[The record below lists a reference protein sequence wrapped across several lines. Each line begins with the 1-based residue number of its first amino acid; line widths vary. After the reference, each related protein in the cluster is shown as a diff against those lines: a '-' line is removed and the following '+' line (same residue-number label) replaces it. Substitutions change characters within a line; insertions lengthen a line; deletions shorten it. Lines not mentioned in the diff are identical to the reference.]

1 VINKKTAYVLWALSF
16 IFSVHGA
23 EAPIGQDG
31 AGATANAEVAEVL
44 NPADALGRRM
54 AWWEEARFGMMLCW
68 GPYSVLEGEYKG
80 VRQKHAYAEQ
90 IQRVLK
96 ISPDDYRKDAAE
108 KLSPE
113 GFDAENWVIRAK
125 AAGAKF
131 IVITAKFHDG
141 FAIYHSDYCDFDI
154 ADTSGWTR
162 DPLMELSE
170 ACRKHGL
177 KLGVYYSQSQ
187 DWHDCFDPSGSWDAP
202 GNPAMAREWWNPKKF
217 DAADANLKQF
227 EEYVKRKGVPQVIE
241 LIERYGVELLW
252 FDTPA
257 VYPREFAKMFADA
270 VRKAKPDMI
279 MNARI
284 GFGHGDYGGSPDSPV
299 VFPYRNTRYWEAI
312 QSTTHSWGYNKF
324 AEEERKSNEYLL
336 RMLASVV
343 SKGGTMMVN
352 VSPKADSSLVDGDLN
367 TLDAFSDW
375 SRDHIESIRG
385 ANRSPLPTQNWGV
398 VTSRDN
404 ELFLHVFNWPENG
417 KLRVGGIRTPVES
430 VELMAGNR
438 SLAFEQNADEVL
450 VIDVPAQAS
459 HPINS
464 VIRVRCSAPP
474 EGGTNR
480 LVEPERDNRFHIAD
494 TPLLNGKLRQT
505 NGVGRRA
512 YVEEW
517 NDPSENV
524 VWKIR
529 ATEKA
534 AYSVHIIYEPP
545 KGMTVGDE
553 YRISFGD
560 QQLEGVVNSKGTGP
574 VEYVDREAALMRM
587 NDRGAMVIDSLG
599 TILLKPGAYDMTL
612 RSAGSIKNKELFRP
626 RAIILVPEEL

>member
-1 VINKKTAYVLWALSF
+1 MNKKTAYVLWALSF
-16 IFSVHGA
+16 IFSAHGA

-31 AGATANAEVAEVL
+31 AGATENAEVAEVL
-44 NPADALGRRM
+44 NPAEALEKRM
-54 AWWEEARFGMMLCW
+54 AWWEDARFGMMLCW
-68 GPYSVLEGEYKG
+68 GPYSVLEGEYQG
-80 VRQKHAYAEQ
+80 VRQRHAYAEQ

-108 KLSPE
+108 KLTPE

-125 AAGAKF
+125 NAGAKF

-154 ADTSGWTR
+154 ADTSGWKR
-162 DPLMELSE
+162 DPLMELSQ

-187 DWHDCFDPSGSWDAP
+187 DWHDCFGSTGSWDAP
-202 GNPAMAREWWNPKKF
+202 GNPSFAREWWNPNKF
-217 DAADANLKQF
+217 DTAEANVRQF
-227 EEYVKRKGVPQVIE
+227 EEYVKRKGVPQVVE

-257 VYPREFAKMFADA
+257 AYPREFAKMFADA

-299 VFPYRNTRYWEAI
+299 VFPHRNTRYWEAI

-324 AEEERKSNEYLL
+324 AEEGRKSNEYLL

-367 TLDAFSDW
+367 TLDAFAGW
-375 SRDHIESIRG
+375 SKDHIESIRG
-385 ANRSPLPTQNWGV
+385 TGRSPLPAQNWGV

-417 KLRVGGIRTPVES
+417 KLRMGGLQTPVES
-430 VELMAGNR
+430 VELMDGNR
-438 SLAFEQNADEVL
+438 PLSFAKKTGGVL
-450 VIDVPAQAS
+450 VIDVPAQAT
-459 HPINS
+459 HPIDS
-464 VIRVRCSAPP
+464 VIRVRCASAPK
-474 EGGTNR
+474 GDTNR
-480 LVEPERDNRFHIAD
+480 LVESERDNRFHIAD

-505 NGVGRRA
+505 NGAGRRA
-512 YVEEW
+512 YVEDW
-517 NDPSENV
+517 NDPKESV

-529 ATEKA
+529 AAEKA
-534 AYSVHIIYEPP
+534 SYSVHIIYEPP
-545 KGMTVGDE
+545 KGMTTTGDE
-553 YRISFGD
+553 YRLSFGD

-574 VEYVDREAALMRM
+574 LEYVDREAALMRM

-599 TILLKPGAYDMTL
+599 TIMLEPGTYDMTL
-612 RSAGSIKNKELFRP
+612 SSAGAIKNKELFRP
-626 RAIILVPEEL
+626 RAVLLVPEQ